1 MALTNLGALPTNFAL
16 ASSCST
22 DLNHVY
28 KIYTS
33 SEFYLLQGP
42 VEQTSCYPSSYAANS
57 KQYYSPGQCPTGF
70 TSACQSDTI
79 VRCCPT
85 QASFVCQSSFDH
97 AWEQTLGCVVPQ
109 DPATTTVWTV
119 SQVSSGRTAL
129 ATYTGAVGGLNAYQI
144 QVATSTSNTKTKTKT
159 TTAKSQTHPTTTK
172 SSSSSSSGG
181 KTGHHGK
188 SSSHGLS
195 SGAIAGI
202 VVGVIAGIG
211 AVVTPLWLKLR
222 NRGKQQDGGGGG
234 GGGDNVEAETR
245 GSDSAVHEIVHEKTA
260 NDKPVEPDTGDEQP
274 RTNDQ
279 RRLSA

>member
-42 VEQTSCYPSSYAANS
+42 VDQTSCYPSSYAANS
-57 KQYYSPGQCPTGF
+57 KQYYSPGRCPTGF

-85 QASFVCQSSFDH
+85 QASFICQSSIDD

-129 ATYTGAVGGLNAYQI
+129 ATYTGPVGGINAYQI
-144 QVATSTSNTKTKTKT
+144 QVATSTSTTTTKTKT
-159 TTAKSQTHPTTTK
+159 TTKYQTHPTTTK

-181 KTGHHGK
+181 GKTGKHGK
-188 SSSHGLS
+188 SSSSSHLS

-202 VVGVIAGIG
+202 VVGVVAGIG
-211 AVVTPLWLKLR
+211 GIVTSLWLKSR
-222 NRGKQQDGGGGG
+222 NRGKQQDGSGNNA
-234 GGGDNVEAETR
+234 DAETQ
-245 GSDSAVHEIVHEKTA
+245 GSDSVAHEVVREKATT
-260 NDKPVEPDTGDEQP
+260 DKPVEPDTSDEQP
-274 RTNDQ
+274 HTNDQ